1 MRRCMGPAQ
10 RWLNDIRRYARRA
23 HKPFSLA
30 LDCHRV
36 SPMMAMPSS
45 SLTTGYW
52 TLSPSLRPNSNW
64 PLTLAHA
71 RIGPERSTVISFR
84 QFLNRIP
91 LREGSLKL
99 LPCWIVNSPARLW
112 ISREVRLDDGSIPFS
127 LFLTSILFE
136 VHHSVFL
143 NHFNPA

>member
-1 MRRCMGPAQ
+1 
-10 RWLNDIRRYARRA
+10 
-23 HKPFSLA
+23 
-30 LDCHRV
+30 
-36 SPMMAMPSS
+36 MMAMPSS

-91 LREGSLKL
+91 LREVSLKL

-112 ISREVRLDDGSIPFS
+112 ISREVRFHDGRIPFS
-127 LFLTSILFE
+127 LFSTSRMIL
-136 VHHSVFL
+136 VHHCFCLS
-143 NHFNPA
+143 HFNPSINPHPSQNALKVYIISCDPSHYV